1 MNHHLNH
8 LLDLVYDLQD
18 MSTEVSKD
26 LEALIFRIVSQVEF
40 MVETED
46 RLKALR

>member
-1 MNHHLNH
+1 MNHELNY

-18 MSTEVSKD
+18 MSSEVSKD
-26 LEALIFRIVSQVEF
+26 LEALIFKIVCQVESL
-40 MVETED
+40 VETED